1 MKYMKRKI
9 RNYFLTGLLVIIP
22 IFGSIGLIGWVFV
35 KITNFLLPPTM
46 MQTSEIVFWRFVSL
60 LILFLFIILVG
71 VLAQSLLVKRLL
83 GLGEKIVVKIPLLS
97 KVYVALKQIS
107 NAIWGQN
114 KTILRGVVL
123 IEYPRRGLYSIG
135 FATSESQGE
144 VQEKTKEKVINI
156 FIPTTPNPT
165 SGLLIL
171 VPEKDVTYLDM
182 TIEEGLKLVISGGA
196 VVPEKRTKTPT
207 EILEKKTSKSNSE
220 QNTDNH
226 IHI

>member
-1 MKYMKRKI
+1 MKRKI
-9 RNYFLTGLLVIIP
+9 RNYFLTGLIVIIP
-22 IFGSIGLIGWVFV
+22 IFGSTWLIGWAFV

-46 MQTSEIVFWRFVSL
+46 MQTSEIIFWRFISL
-60 LILFLFIILVG
+60 LVLFLSIILVG
-71 VLAQSLLVKRLL
+71 LLAQNIVGRTLL
-83 GLGEKIVVKIPLLS
+83 GLGEKIVARIPFLS
-97 KVYVALKQIS
+97 KIYVALKQIS
-107 NAIWGQN
+107 NALWGQN

-144 VQEKTKEKVINI
+144 VQEKTREKVINI

-196 VVPEKRTKTPT
+196 VIPERRTKAPT
-207 EILEKKTSKSNSE
+207 EILEKEHLAKDSE
-220 QNTDNH
+220 HEADKHVH
-226 IHI
+226 I